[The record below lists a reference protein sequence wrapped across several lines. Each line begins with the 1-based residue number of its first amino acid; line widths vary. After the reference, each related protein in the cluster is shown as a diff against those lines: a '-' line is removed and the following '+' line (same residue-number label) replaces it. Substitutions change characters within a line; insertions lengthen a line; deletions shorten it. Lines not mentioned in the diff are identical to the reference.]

1 MALLSVSDLIVRFR
15 THDGL
20 IHAVNGV
27 SFDLDEGET
36 LGLVGESGCGKSVT
50 NLAVLRLLPQPAGRI
65 EGGAVYFEGADLT
78 QVSESSM
85 RELRGRDIAMIF
97 QDPMTSLNPVLTIE
111 EQMVE
116 TIRAH
121 REVSKAAARTRA
133 IELLEMVGIPKPETR
148 LRAFPHQFS
157 GGMRQR
163 VMIAMALALEPK
175 LLIADEPTTA
185 LDVTIQAQV
194 LDLLRKLTAERSTSV
209 ILITH
214 DLGVVAGMT
223 QRINVMYAGF
233 IVETATTPDLFARP
247 RHPYTVGLLHS
258 IPRLD
263 AGDDEPLIPI
273 EGVPPDL
280 RRAPVGCPFAPRCA
294 WRIERCWTEMPPLE
308 PLIAGERVTTTGPA
322 ATHQLACWNYATAV
336 EASTGQPLRDGFVA
350 ARPPATV
357 IEALAAAGVDPGAG
371 LVEFGQEGQS

>member
-65 EGGAVYFEGADLT
+65 EGGAVYFEGTDLT

-133 IELLEMVGIPKPETR
+133 VRPAPPSL
-148 LRAFPHQFS
+148 H
-157 GGMRQR
+157 GGP
-163 VMIAMALALEPK
+163 APL
-175 LLIADEPTTA
+175 
-185 LDVTIQAQV
+185 
-194 LDLLRKLTAERSTSV
+194 
-209 ILITH
+209 
-214 DLGVVAGMT
+214 
-223 QRINVMYAGF
+223 
-233 IVETATTPDLFARP
+233 
-247 RHPYTVGLLHS
+247 HP
-258 IPRLD
+258 
-263 AGDDEPLIPI
+263 
-273 EGVPPDL
+273 
-280 RRAPVGCPFAPRCA
+280 APRCG
-294 WRIERCWTEMPPLE
+294 RR
-308 PLIAGERVTTTGPA
+308 
-322 ATHQLACWNYATAV
+322 
-336 EASTGQPLRDGFVA
+336 
-350 ARPPATV
+350 
-357 IEALAAAGVDPGAG
+357 
-371 LVEFGQEGQS
+371 